1 MNYSERRI
9 KLRALIDKGETIFVP
24 GAYDAISAKLIEKT
38 GFPSVYIGSYSI
50 AASGYGFPDVG
61 LLGMTEMVHYT
72 KTIVDSVSIP
82 VIADAENGFNN
93 AANIWRTIRAFE
105 QAGVSAIH
113 IEDHEFGKHTNV
125 KPVMLS
131 LDQMVEKVRASV
143 DARVDPNFLIVA
155 RTDVAW
161 ALNDVDEA
169 VKRANAFSDAGAD
182 LVFLTGINPTKLKE
196 IRQKIKGK
204 VMIVDTAGFSV
215 SDEESAGA
223 NVVLYYGF
231 ALYAAYTGVKKALEQ
246 FKETRDKDLSNEL
259 FVNVE
264 EFEEFIGY
272 QDFVFKAQ
280 TYNLNS
286 G

>member
-38 GFPSVYIGSYSI
+38 GFQSVYIGSYST
-50 AASGYGFPDVG
+50 AASGYGLPDVG
-61 LLGMTEMVHYT
+61 LVGMKEMVNHA
-72 KTIVDSVSIP
+72 KIIVDSVSLP

-125 KPVMLS
+125 TPVMLS
-131 LDQMVEKVRASV
+131 LDQMVEKVKASV
-143 DARVDPNFLIVA
+143 DARIDPNFLIVA

-161 ALNDVDEA
+161 ALNDVDDA

-182 LVFLTGINPTKLKE
+182 LVFLTGINPTRLKE
-196 IRQKIKGK
+196 IRPRVKGK
-204 VMIVDTAGFSV
+204 VMTVDTPYFSGA
-215 SDEESAGA
+215 DEESAGA

-231 ALYAAYTGVKKALEQ
+231 ALYAAYNGVKQALEK
-246 FKETRDKDLSNEL
+246 FKETRDRNQLIEV
-259 FVNVE
+259 FANVE
-264 EFEEFIGY
+264 EFEDFIGY
-272 QDFVFKAQ
+272 QDFVDKAKA
-280 TYNLNS
+280 YNLTK
-286 G
+286 